1 MHSQLVCL
9 EKCPCGNSLSPRH
22 LLYVGFDSQASH
34 VHLLLNA
41 LFGKCSSFTGNPG
54 AVLPLEGSKFVLRHS
69 SPYATTSLI
78 WLFHFISNSSLL
90 TFFWALK
97 NLDSK
102 SGKNKYLNSFWFFN
116 YERNAIIPRITFAGL
131 VTGMLIHKNIGCSIF
146 C

>member
-41 LFGKCSSFTGNPG
+41 LFGKCSSSTGNVG
-54 AVLPLEGSKFVLRHS
+54 VVLPLKGAKFVLRHS
-69 SPYATTSLI
+69 SSYSTTFLI
-78 WLFHFISNSSLL
+78 WLLHFISNSSLL

-102 SGKNKYLNSFWFFN
+102 SGKNKYLNSSWFFN
-116 YERNAIIPRITFAGL
+116 YKRNAIIPRIAFAGL
-131 VTGMLIHKNIGCSIF
+131 LTGMLIHKNIGCSVF